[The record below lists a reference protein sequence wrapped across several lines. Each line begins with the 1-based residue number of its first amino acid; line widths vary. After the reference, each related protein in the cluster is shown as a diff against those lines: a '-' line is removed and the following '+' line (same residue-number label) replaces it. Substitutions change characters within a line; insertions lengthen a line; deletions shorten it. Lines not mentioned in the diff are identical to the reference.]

1 MPAGSQEELLLP
13 LFPLPNLVFFPQ
25 TRLPLHI
32 FEPRYRQMVS
42 DILSRDNRVGVVL
55 LKSGWEQDYYGN
67 PPIHSYGTIGQIEQ
81 AVKLDD
87 GRFNLLV
94 HGTTR
99 YRILEVVS
107 DDPYRTARV
116 TLEPEVAVEPVE
128 AYAQREW
135 LAELSKRY
143 IEFMPGQMDVPEL
156 ETVGLDSLTNALIM
170 SLDIEL
176 EEKQRF
182 LEVDSVVARAEKV
195 GSELQR
201 RIEDLQFLS
210 KYRRG
215 DPGQN

>member
-1 MPAGSQEELLLP
+1 MAAGSQEELLLP
-13 LFPLPNLVFFPQ
+13 LFPLPNLVFFPK

-32 FEPRYRQMVS
+32 FEPRYLQMIS
-42 DILSRDNRVGVVL
+42 DILSRDSRVGLVL

-67 PPIHSYGTIGQIEQ
+67 PPIHSFGTIGQIEQ
-81 AVKLDD
+81 AAKLED

-99 YRILEVVS
+99 YRILEVIS
-107 DDPYRTARV
+107 EDPYRTARV
-116 TLEPEVAVEPVE
+116 SVEPERAVEPME

-143 IEFMPGQMDVPEL
+143 IEFMPGRMEVPEL

-170 SLDIEL
+170 SLDIDL

-182 LEVDSVVARAEKV
+182 LEVDSVVARAEGV
-195 GSELQR
+195 GNELQR

-215 DPGQN
+215 DPERN